1 MSKKQS
7 YKSNRA
13 SEWKVGDASQKSLTR
28 ETLLKTGISIG
39 AVIIGSTTIGYFQLM
54 SRFTTE
60 SLSQVEKYALL
71 RAERE
76 SNIFTMAQDN
86 HVILKQA
93 LLDRLKSSEGRD
105 LQKEFDERL
114 SARPDG
120 TVRNRSDT
128 FDVKKMPGI
137 FLGQNVKIDA
147 DMQRRVVTYFDI
159 TQSYGSAWYNRF
171 LNTYIQIPEN
181 GIVIYMPDS
190 NWAENAPSDKSFR
203 VTADESFYI
212 TDKAHNPQRETV
224 WSGIYYDS
232 VLKNWMASC
241 VTPVDFNGR
250 HIATL
255 GHDILISDLQNRTI
269 QDTLEGTYSL
279 IFRADGRLVAHPHLM
294 DKIRESQGKYN
305 ISESQDVHL
314 RNLFKL
320 VTERSTNQV
329 ILDNPDGDAYLAIT
343 KIKGPDWYFVTVFPK
358 SLLAQRAFN
367 AARILL
373 LVGIA
378 SLLIEIMVIFYILRN
393 QLSAPLAKLM
403 GATESI
409 AAGNLD
415 IELDVNRQDELGRLA
430 FLFNKMAQQLR
441 ESFTT
446 LAKTNEDLESRV
458 EERTADL
465 KKAIQVADAANHA
478 KSDFLANMSHE
489 LRTPLNGILGYA
501 QILARS
507 PTLVERDRRGIQIID
522 RCGSHLLTLINDV
535 LDLSKIEA
543 NKLEIHP
550 HPANLPLLLQSVVEI
565 CRIKAEQ
572 KGLDFL
578 YEPPSDLP
586 TGILVDEKRLR
597 QVLINLLGNAVKF
610 TEKGQ
615 VTLRITVVAKPESL
629 VGENAVRTLC
639 FQIEDTGVGMTA
651 EQLQKIFIPFEQV
664 GNTKKQ
670 SEGTGLGLS
679 ISQKI
684 VETMGGNIRVRSQQ
698 EVGSVFEFDIDCPL
712 AEAWAQTNAIAY
724 RQNIIAYEGDCKTIL
739 VLDDSWE
746 NRSVILHLLEPLGFT
761 VLEACDGNEGL
772 LQAAQHQPDLIIID
786 LVMPGMDGWEF
797 LKQLRQSEK
806 LKDAIAVVSSA
817 NVFERD
823 RQRSLDAG
831 GTDFLPKP
839 VRAEELYDMLA
850 KHLDLTWIEEE
861 SNIPIAQP
869 KTSITT
875 LIPPISELAILL
887 DYAKKGQIKGLQ
899 EELDK
904 LAQVDETYQPFVE
917 HLSQAAK
924 GFNIQKIRQFL
935 QESIHKPALNSSKR

>member
-1 MSKKQS
+1 MSKQQNH
-7 YKSNRA
+7 KSNRA
-13 SEWKVGDASQKSLTR
+13 SGWKVGDASQKSLTR
-28 ETLLKTGISIG
+28 ETLVKTGISIG
-39 AVIIGSTTIGYFQLM
+39 AVIIGSTAIGYFQLM

-76 SNIFTMAQDN
+76 SAIFTMAQDN
-86 HVILKQA
+86 QVILKQA
-93 LLDRLKSSEGRD
+93 LLDRLKSSEGQD
-105 LQKEFDERL
+105 FQQEFDERFNVR
-114 SARPDG
+114 SDG
-120 TVRNRSDT
+120 TVRNRPEV
-128 FDVKKMPGI
+128 FDVKKNPST
-137 FLGQNVKIDA
+137 FLGQNVKVDA
-147 DMQRRVVTYFDI
+147 DMQHRVITYFDI
-159 TQSYGSAWYNRF
+159 IQSYGAAWYNRF
-171 LNTYIQIPEN
+171 FNTYIQIPEN
-181 GIVIYMPDS
+181 GLVVYMPDN
-190 NWAENAPSDKSFR
+190 NWAESAPSDKSFR

-212 TDKAHNPQRETV
+212 TDKAHNPQRQTV
-224 WSGIYYDS
+224 WSGIYYDP

-241 VTPVDFNGR
+241 VTPVDINGR

-269 QDTLEGTYSL
+269 KDTLEGTYST
-279 IFRADGRLVAHPHLM
+279 IFRADGRLVAHPYLM
-294 DKIRESQGKYN
+294 KRIQESQGKYN
-305 ISESQDVHL
+305 ISESKDVHL
-314 RNLFKL
+314 RNLFRL
-320 VTERSTNQV
+320 VTNRSTDQV
-329 ILDNPDGDAYLAIT
+329 ILDNPDDDAYLAIT

-358 SLLAQRAFN
+358 SLLAKRAFN

-378 SLLIEIMVIFYILRN
+378 SLLIEIVVIFYILRN

-446 LAKTNEDLESRV
+446 LAKTNEDLEIRV

-465 KKAIQVADAANHA
+465 QKAIQVADAANLA
-478 KSDFLANMSHE
+478 KSDFLASMSHE

-501 QILARS
+501 QILDRS
-507 PTLVERDRRGIQIID
+507 PTLAERDRRGIQIID

-550 HPANLPLLLQSVVEI
+550 HPAHLPTLLQGVVEI

-572 KGLDFL
+572 KGLDFV
-578 YEPPSDLP
+578 YDPPSDLP

-597 QVLINLLGNAVKF
+597 QVLINLIGNAVKF
-610 TEKGQ
+610 TEQGQ
-615 VTLRITVVAKPESL
+615 VILRITVVAKPEFL
-629 VGENAVRTLC
+629 VGENAARTLC

-651 EQLQKIFIPFEQV
+651 EQVQKIFVPFEQV
-664 GNTKKQ
+664 GDTQKK

-684 VETMGGNIRVRSQQ
+684 VETMGGSIRVRSQQ
-698 EVGSVFEFDIDCPL
+698 DVGSVFEFDVDCPL
-712 AEAWAQTNAIAY
+712 AEAWAQTQAIASRKKIVGY
-724 RQNIIAYEGDCKTIL
+724 KGDRKTIL
-739 VLDDSWE
+739 ILDDSWE
-746 NRSVILHLLEPLGFT
+746 NRSVVLHLLEPLGFT

-772 LQAAQHQPDLIIID
+772 IQANQHHPDLIITD
-786 LVMPGMDGWEF
+786 LAMPGMDGWEF
-797 LKQLRQSEK
+797 LKQLRQTEA
-806 LKDAIAVVSSA
+806 LKETIAVVSSA
-817 NVFERD
+817 SVFERD
-823 RQRSLDAG
+823 RQRSLDEG

-839 VRAEELYDMLA
+839 VRAEELSDMLA
-850 KHLDLTWIEEE
+850 EHLKLTWIEEE
-861 SNIPIAQP
+861 SSFSAVQP
-869 KTSITT
+869 KTNLTMI
-875 LIPPISELAILL
+875 IPPLSELTILL

-899 EELDK
+899 AELDK
-904 LAQVDETYQPFVE
+904 LAQMDKTYQPFVDY
-917 HLSQAAK
+917 LSQAAK

-935 QESIHKPALNSSKR
+935 QESIQEPALNLSTR